1 MVYWIFFISLVS
13 ELMEKKSALLDFNID
28 KILKVLVLKKKVV
41 Y

>member
-1 MVYWIFFISLVS
+1 MK
-13 ELMEKKSALLDFNID
+13 KKSALLDFNID